1 VRALTEEDITASR
14 RLNVDRLRNILDT
27 QLLGTGDRLVFIST
41 VDSTNTKAL
50 SLALQGAEEGVV
62 VLTDSQTA
70 GKGRL
75 GRRWFDRSGY
85 NALTSTI
92 LRPLFPPY
100 LLVMIAALAVV
111 DTVASICDV
120 TATIKWP
127 NDVLIGGRKVAGILI
142 ETSRD
147 RTGNLIAIIGIGV
160 NVNGQITQLV
170 EVEAESASL
179 QTTAT
184 TLEATCGH
192 EVSRETFIGYLLSAL
207 EAMYLTSQQ
216 EAQVSVATASGTAS
230 RLIRER
236 WRQHLSTLGRTVEV
250 RQGDKILKGIAED
263 VNDNGELFLRC
274 HSGERVCITWGDIG
288 YPPE

>member
-1 VRALTEEDITASR
+1 VRALNEEEITESR

-27 QLLGTGDRLVFIST
+27 QLLGAGDRLVFIST
-41 VDSTNTKAL
+41 VDSTNTKAM
-50 SLALQGAEEGVV
+50 SLALQGAEEGMV

-100 LLVMIAALAVV
+100 LLVMIASLAVV

-120 TATIKWP
+120 TTTIKWP
-127 NDVLIGGRKVAGILI
+127 NDVLIDGRKVAGILI

-147 RTGNLIAIIGIGV
+147 RAGNMVAIVGIGV

-170 EVEAESASL
+170 ASESASL

-184 TLEATCGH
+184 TLEAACGH
-192 EVSRETFIGYLLSAL
+192 EVSRETFIGYLLRAL
-207 EAMYLTSQQ
+207 EVMYLTLQQ
-216 EAQVSVATASGTAS
+216 EAQVSVATAYGTAS

-236 WRQHLSTLGRTVEV
+236 WRQHLSTLGRTIEV
-250 RQGDKILKGIAED
+250 RQGDKILRGIAED